1 MDRDELKALGEA
13 VVAANNDGS
22 YKTLIDTV
30 YDPACVSVE
39 SAAPPGGSA
48 QAAGLDAIRGKWAW
62 WEDNHTVHET
72 RASGPYLH
80 GTDRFGVIFAMDCT
94 FKPTGERTQMQELAI
109 YTVRDGKIV
118 REEFFY

>member
-1 MDRDELKALGEA
+1 MDREALKAIGEK

-30 YDPACVSVE
+30 YDPSCVSVE
-39 SAAPPGGSA
+39 SGPVPGGSA
-48 QAAGLDAIRGKWAW
+48 EAQGLEAIAGKWAW

-72 RASGPYLH
+72 TAKGPFLH
-80 GTDRFGVIFAMDCT
+80 GDDRFGVIFAVDCT

-109 YTVRDGKIV
+109 YTVKDGKIV
-118 REEFFY
+118 REEFFN